1 MAPYAPA
8 WQMNMHKN
16 INNCVCCNSPNMK
29 RFIDLGEQPL
39 ANNLINQEG
48 DEYSE
53 FPLEVKYC
61 DVCWHSQLSIAVD
74 PKTLFQ
80 NYYYV
85 TGTSRTMNEYCESLA
100 KKIYNI
106 FGRKANILDIAC
118 NDGTLL
124 EKFSKFDWDLTGVE
138 PAQNIAPMARAKGIE
153 VYNKFFASE
162 KIEFGKKFE
171 VITAL
176 NVFAHVPNPLEFM
189 RECKRNLSKNGII
202 VIQTSQR
209 DMVEDRQFDTIYHE
223 HISFFSAKSMQKLC
237 DRAGLK
243 LYRIDTPSIHG
254 GSYVFYISE
263 NRQVQQSV
271 TQRIDKE
278 QEKGRFDKEIYT
290 QFQSD
295 ILQIKKNARQV
306 LEGKRII
313 GFGAAAKGIVF
324 LNFINAKIECV
335 IDENPLKQGKIIP
348 KLNIPIKSLESL
360 PTSGDYEVAVL
371 AWNFYD
377 EIILRINQKDRN
389 IIKFFPET
397 QQTIEDIR

>member
-1 MAPYAPA
+1 
-8 WQMNMHKN
+8 
-16 INNCVCCNSPNMK
+16 MK
-29 RFIDLGEQPL
+29 KFIDLGTQPL
-39 ANNLINQEG
+39 ANNLIDKEG
-48 DEYSE
+48 DKYEE
-53 FPLEVKYC
+53 FPLEVNYC
-61 DVCWHSQLSIAVD
+61 EECWHSQLSIAVD
-74 PKTLFQ
+74 PKTLFA

-124 EKFSKFDWDLTGVE
+124 EKFSKFEWDLTGVE

-162 KIEFGKKFE
+162 KIEFRKKFE

-189 RECKRNLSKNGII
+189 QECKRNLSKNGII

-209 DMVEDRQFDTIYHE
+209 DMVEARQFDTIYHE

-263 NRQVQQSV
+263 NRQVEESV
-271 TQRIDKE
+271 NRRIEEE
-278 QEKGRFDKEIYT
+278 QNKGRFSKELYSH
-290 QFQSD
+290 FQND
-295 ILQIKKNARQV
+295 ILLIKESARK
-306 LEGKRII
+306 LMEGKRII

-324 LNFINAKIECV
+324 LNFIDVKIDHV
-335 IDENPLKQGKIIP
+335 IDQNILKQGKIIP
-348 KLNIPIKSLESL
+348 KLNIPIKPLEDNAFS
-360 PTSGDYEVAVL
+360 DDCEIVVL

-377 EIILRINQKDRN
+377 EIVSRVNKENCN
-389 IIKFFPET
+389 IIKFFPQI
-397 QQTIEDIR
+397 QQTKGIYYE